1 MPPGPVQADC
11 YTNTDYEIG
20 KRLFNVYMALIIVH
34 TSSNGRT
41 DDSLV
46 EADRFI
52 DSKAY
57 DFEAALVAIKGLNL
71 DLPRTNKFDDESCED
86 YIYKILGFVR
96 LSNSRED
103 FVPLLTKLH
112 LQIPTCLADIG
123 ISTTAHQQSVLE
135 EMAGRYISPT
145 PTQCSSNANDEPEIW
160 KYTSRLWEDGSNHGV
175 TPNVKESCLSS
186 YPPKFRITIS
196 YLGIQASGEGKTKK
210 HAKHIAAKGVCQR
223 LGLQPC

>member
-1 MPPGPVQADC
+1 MSPRLVQPDC

-20 KRLFNVYMALIIVH
+20 KRLFNVYMALMIVH
-34 TSSNGRT
+34 TSPNGRT

-57 DFEAALVAIKGLNL
+57 DFEAALVAIKSLNL

-96 LSNSRED
+96 LSDSRED

-112 LQIPTCLADIG
+112 VQIPTCSADTG
-123 ISTTAHQQSVLE
+123 ISTTAYKESVLE
-135 EMAGRYISPT
+135 ETAGRYVSPT
-145 PTQCSSNANDEPEIW
+145 PTQCSSNASDEPGIW

-175 TPNVKESCLSS
+175 TPNVDESCLSS

-196 YLGIQASGEGKTKK
+196 YRGMQASGEGKTKK
-210 HAKHIAAKGVCQR
+210 LAKHIAAKGVCHQ